1 VGFSWKFDE
10 TRVAIITLLMS
21 RSVGDR
27 IGRFELLGCLGIG
40 GMGEVYRA
48 RDPQL
53 QRDVA
58 IKVLPASFSRD
69 PDRQRRFEQ
78 EARATGS
85 LNHPNILAVHDIGV
99 HEGATWIV
107 AELLEGE
114 TLRQRMDARPLS
126 PRAVIDYAIQIANGL
141 AAAHEHAIVHRD
153 IKPANLF
160 VTRDGRIKIL
170 DFGLAKLLGS
180 EGSGDATET
189 VTLGGVQVRPVMGTA
204 TYMSPEQVR
213 GLRIDHRSDIFSFG
227 TVLFEMLAGFPPFR
241 RSTTADTLSAIVH
254 DEPPSLTAPSPIHG
268 ALEQVI
274 RHCLEKEPGARFQS
288 ARDLVFH
295 LETVSQVT
303 DAIPARALRPRIS
316 KTTTVLMSV
325 ALGVVAM
332 ALAGYLAWREF
343 APAPEL
349 PMTASVRRITDFQG
363 LEESPSISPDGRSVA
378 FTGNVNGRRQV
389 FVRLVAG
396 GSPLQITKDA
406 VDHQLPRWSPD
417 ANSIFYFSPAERG
430 DEQGTIW
437 SIPAL
442 GGAPR
447 RVIAS
452 IGGADVSRDG
462 RITSFG
468 LVDGQIQLL
477 TAALDGSGVRTI
489 AHSDAGY
496 HRYPRWSPDGRW
508 IAYQRGDNVR
518 FDIFVVSAKGGEPR
532 QLTNDRNIMSGLAWL
547 PDSSGVVYGSS
558 RGYTVPYLSPL
569 RLWEARLDGTA
580 RAVTPAEVWYEQPD
594 VHDSGLIAAARMRMQ
609 FDLWRFPFGREA
621 MDNVRQ
627 AVAITR
633 QTGQVLTPTA
643 APDGDQ
649 IAFLSDS
656 GGHAN
661 LWVTSMRT
669 GDARQLTFEDGAG
682 ESVGAP
688 VWSPAGD
695 AIAFVSSKGLTGF
708 EFGVWVVNAD
718 GSNLRNLAT
727 SGLGMAWS
735 PDGRF
740 VYYSDTSARA
750 LKKIDAS
757 GGTPVTVR
765 SELAR
770 NIIGLSGTTLYYVVE
785 RPFTDG
791 RPEYEIRAATP
802 EDGPSRVLARIP
814 ASRVP
819 SWQIINPSLSPDG
832 QWLALPLTDG
842 STTNIWA
849 LSSATGAWRQV
860 TDFGDRPIFIA
871 RRVSW
876 SADGRSIIA
885 AIGEGDADI
894 VLLDGLIDRR

>member
-1 VGFSWKFDE
+1 
-10 TRVAIITLLMS
+10 MS
-21 RSVGDR
+21 RAVGDR

-58 IKVLPASFSRD
+58 IKLLPASFSRD

-114 TLRQRMDARPLS
+114 TLRQRMDARPLP

-141 AAAHEHAIVHRD
+141 AAAHEHGIVHRD

-160 VTRDGRIKIL
+160 VTPDGRIKIL
-170 DFGLAKLLGS
+170 DFGLAKLLGP
-180 EGSGDATET
+180 EASGDATET
-189 VTLGGVQVRPVMGTA
+189 VTLGGVQVGPVIGTPM
-204 TYMSPEQVR
+204 YMSPEQVR
-213 GLRIDHRSDIFSFG
+213 GARIDHRSDIFSFG

-241 RSTTADTLSAIVH
+241 RSTTSDTLSAIVN
-254 DEPPSLTAPSPIHG
+254 DEPPSLTVAGPVLG
-268 ALEQVI
+268 ALEPIV
-274 RHCLEKEPGARFQS
+274 RHCLEKQPGARFQS

-295 LETVSQVT
+295 LETVSHAT
-303 DAIPARALRPRIS
+303 DATPARAPRQRFSTRTIALIS
-316 KTTTVLMSV
+316 G
-325 ALGVVAM
+325 ALGV
-332 ALAGYLAWREF
+332 LAAVLLGYLLWRGF
-343 APAPEL
+343 RPAPESL
-349 PMTASVRRITDFQG
+349 IAPSVRRITDFQG
-363 LEESPSISPDGRSVA
+363 LEESPSISPDRRSVA

-396 GSPLQITKDA
+396 GPPLQITKDA

-417 ANSIFYFSPAERG
+417 ASSILYFAPAEPG
-430 DEQGTIW
+430 DAQGTIW

-442 GGAPR
+442 GGTPR

-452 IGGADVSRDG
+452 IGGADISRDG

-468 LVDGQIQLL
+468 LVDGHIQLL
-477 TAALDGSGVRTI
+477 TSALDGAGVRTI
-489 AHSDAGY
+489 ARSDAGY

-518 FDIFVVSAKGGEPR
+518 FDIFVVSANGGEPR
-532 QLTNDRNIMSGLAWL
+532 QLTHDRNIMSGLAWL
-547 PDSSGVVYGSS
+547 PDSTGVVYGSS

-569 RLWEARLDGTA
+569 RLWEARLDGVT
-580 RAVTPAEVWYEQPD
+580 RAITPADVWYEQPD
-594 VHDSGLIAAARMRMQ
+594 VHDSGLIAAARMRMR
-609 FDLWRFPFGREA
+609 FDLWRFPFGRDA
-621 MDNVRQ
+621 TDNVRQ
-627 AVAITR
+627 ATPITR

-661 LWVTSMRT
+661 LWVTSTRT
-669 GDARQLTFEDGAG
+669 GDSRQITFEDD
-682 ESVGAP
+682 EVSVGAP

-718 GSNLRNLAT
+718 GSNLRNLAR

-765 SELAR
+765 SEMAR
-770 NIIGLSGTTLYYVVE
+770 NVIGVSGTTMFYVVE

-802 EDGPSRVLARIP
+802 EDGPSRLLARIP

-842 STTNIWA
+842 FTTNIWA
-849 LSSATGAWRQV
+849 LSSANGEWRQI
-860 TDFGDRPIFIA
+860 TDFGDRAIFIA

-876 SADGRSIIA
+876 SADGSSILA
-885 AIGEGDADI
+885 AVGEGDADI

>member
-1 VGFSWKFDE
+1 
-10 TRVAIITLLMS
+10 
-21 RSVGDR
+21 
-27 IGRFELLGCLGIG
+27 
-40 GMGEVYRA
+40 MGEVYRA

-58 IKVLPASFSRD
+58 IKLLPAAFSRD

-114 TLRQRMDARPLS
+114 TLRQRMDARPLP
-126 PRAVIDYAIQIANGL
+126 PRAVLDYAIQIANGL
-141 AAAHEHAIVHRD
+141 AAAHEHDIAHRD

-160 VTRDGRIKIL
+160 VTLDGRIKIL
-170 DFGLAKLLGS
+170 DFGLAKLLS
-180 EGSGDATET
+180 PEASGDATET
-189 VTLGGVQVRPVMGTA
+189 MTLGGVQVGPVIGTP

-213 GLRIDHRSDIFSFG
+213 GLRSDHRSDIFSFG

-241 RSTTADTLSAIVH
+241 RSTTADTLSAIVN
-254 DEPPSLTAPSPIHG
+254 DEPPSLNVAGPVHG
-268 ALEQVI
+268 ALEPIV
-274 RHCLEKEPGARFQS
+274 RHCLEKQPGARFQS

-295 LETVSQVT
+295 LETVSHAT
-303 DAIPARALRPRIS
+303 DARPARAPRPRIS
-316 KTTTVLMSV
+316 KRTTALISV
-325 ALGVVAM
+325 ALGVLAV
-332 ALAGYLAWREF
+332 ALAGYLGWRGF
-343 APAPEL
+343 TATPASPII
-349 PMTASVRRITDFQG
+349 PSVRRITDFQG
-363 LEESPSISPDGRSVA
+363 LEESPSISPDRRSVA

-396 GSPLQITKDA
+396 GPPLQITKDA

-417 ANSIFYFSPAERG
+417 ANSILYFSPAEPG
-430 DEQGTIW
+430 DAQGTIW

-468 LVDGQIQLL
+468 LVDGHIQLL
-477 TAALDGSGVRTI
+477 TSALDGSGVRTI
-489 AHSDAGY
+489 ARSDAGY

-518 FDIFVVSAKGGEPR
+518 FDIFVVSANGGEPR
-532 QLTNDRNIMSGLAWL
+532 QLTHDRNIMSGLAWL
-547 PDSSGVVYGSS
+547 PDSTGVVYGSS

-569 RLWEARLDGTA
+569 RLWEARLDGMS
-580 RAVTPAEVWYEQPD
+580 RAITPEEVWYEQPD
-594 VHDSGLIAAARMRMQ
+594 VHDSGLIAAARMRMR
-609 FDLWRFPFGREA
+609 FDLWRFPFGRDA
-621 MDNVRQ
+621 TDNVRQ
-627 AVAITR
+627 AVPITR

-669 GDARQLTFEDGAG
+669 GDSRQITFEDDADV
-682 ESVGAP
+682 SVGAP

-718 GSNLRNLAT
+718 GSNLRNLAR

-750 LKKIDAS
+750 LKKIAAS

-770 NIIGLSGTTLYYVVE
+770 NIIGVSGTTLYYVVE

-832 QWLALPLTDG
+832 QWLAVPLTDG
-842 STTNIWA
+842 VTTNIWA
-849 LSSATGAWRQV
+849 LSSANGEWRQV

-876 SADGRSIIA
+876 SADGSAILA

>member
-1 VGFSWKFDE
+1 
-10 TRVAIITLLMS
+10 MS
-21 RSVGDR
+21 RSAGDR

-58 IKVLPASFSRD
+58 IKVLPAAFTRD

-85 LNHPNILAVHDIGV
+85 LNHPNILAIHDIGE

-107 AELLEGE
+107 TELLEGE
-114 TLRQRMDARPLS
+114 TLRQRMDARPVP
-126 PRAVIDYAIQIANGL
+126 PRAVLDYAIQIADGL
-141 AAAHEHAIVHRD
+141 AAAHEHDIAHRD

-160 VTRDGRIKIL
+160 LTRDGRIKIL
-170 DFGLAKLLGS
+170 DFGLAKLLS
-180 EGSGDATET
+180 PEASGDATET
-189 VTLGGVQVRPVMGTA
+189 VTRDGVEVGPVIGTP

-213 GLRIDHRSDIFSFG
+213 GLRSDHRSDIFSFG
-227 TVLFEMLAGFPPFR
+227 TVLFEMLAGFSPFR
-241 RSTTADTLSAIVH
+241 RTTTAETLSAIVN
-254 DEPPSLTAPSPIHG
+254 DEPPGLNRAGPVHS
-268 ALEQVI
+268 ALEPIV
-274 RHCLEKEPGARFQS
+274 RHCLEKQPAARFQS

-295 LETVSQVT
+295 LETVAHAI
-303 DAIPARALRPRIS
+303 DAPPARTPRPRIP
-316 KTTTVLMSV
+316 KGTTALIAV
-325 ALGVVAM
+325 ALGVLAM
-332 ALAGYLAWREF
+332 ALAGYLAWRGF
-343 APAPEL
+343 TTAPAS
-349 PMTASVRRITDFQG
+349 PMSPSVRRITDFQG

-378 FTGNVNGRRQV
+378 FTANVDGRRQV

-396 GSPLQITKDA
+396 GGPLQITKDA
-406 VDHQLPRWSPD
+406 ADHQLPRWSPD
-417 ANSIFYFSPAERG
+417 ANSILYFSPAESG
-430 DEQGTIW
+430 DAQGTIW

-442 GGAPR
+442 GGTPR

-452 IGGADVSRDG
+452 IGDADVSRDG
-462 RITSFG
+462 RVASFSV
-468 LVDGQIQLL
+468 VDGHIQLS
-477 TAALDGSGVRTI
+477 TSALDGSEVRTI
-489 AHSDAGY
+489 ARSDAGY

-518 FDIFVVSAKGGEPR
+518 FDIFVVAAAGGEPR
-532 QLTNDRNIMSGLAWL
+532 QLTHDRNIMSGLAWL
-547 PDSSGVVYGSS
+547 PDSTGVVYGSS

-580 RAVTPAEVWYEQPD
+580 RAITPADVWYEQPD
-594 VHDSGLIAAARMRMQ
+594 VHDSGLIAAARMRMR
-609 FDLWRFPFGREA
+609 FDLWRFPFGRDA
-621 MDNVRQ
+621 TDNVRQ
-627 AVAITR
+627 AVPITR

-649 IAFLSDS
+649 IAYLSDS

-661 LWVTSMRT
+661 LWVTSTRT
-669 GDARQLTFEDGAG
+669 GGSRQITFEDGADV
-682 ESVGAP
+682 SVGAP

-718 GSNLRNLAT
+718 GSNLRNLAR

-750 LKKIDAS
+750 LKKIEAS
-757 GGTPVTVR
+757 GGTAVTVR

-802 EDGPSRVLARIP
+802 EDGPSRVLARIA

-832 QWLALPLTDG
+832 QWMALPLTDG
-842 STTNIWA
+842 FTTNIWA
-849 LSSATGAWRQV
+849 LSSATGEWRQL

-876 SADGRSIIA
+876 SADGTSILA

>member
-1 VGFSWKFDE
+1 
-10 TRVAIITLLMS
+10 MS
-21 RSVGDR
+21 RSAGDR

-58 IKVLPASFSRD
+58 IKVLPAAFTRD

-85 LNHPNILAVHDIGV
+85 LNHPNILAIHDIGE

-114 TLRQRMDARPLS
+114 TLRQRMDARPLP
-126 PRAVIDYAIQIANGL
+126 PRAVLDYAIQIANGL
-141 AAAHEHAIVHRD
+141 AAAHEHDIAHRD

-160 VTRDGRIKIL
+160 LTRDGRIKIL
-170 DFGLAKLLGS
+170 DFGLAKLLS
-180 EGSGDATET
+180 AEASGDATET
-189 VTLGGVQVRPVMGTA
+189 VTRDGVEVGPVIGTPM
-204 TYMSPEQVR
+204 YMSPEQVR
-213 GLRIDHRSDIFSFG
+213 GLRSDHRSDIFSFG

-241 RSTTADTLSAIVH
+241 RSTTADTLSAIVN
-254 DEPPSLTAPSPIHG
+254 DEPPGLNVAGPVHR
-268 ALEQVI
+268 ALEPLV
-274 RHCLEKEPGARFQS
+274 RHCLEKQPAVRFQS

-295 LETVSQVT
+295 LETVAHAI
-303 DAIPARALRPRIS
+303 DAPPARGPRPRIP
-316 KTTTVLMSV
+316 KGITALIAV
-325 ALGVVAM
+325 ALGVLAM
-332 ALAGYLAWREF
+332 ALAGYLAWRGF
-343 APAPEL
+343 TPAPTS
-349 PMTASVRRITDFQG
+349 PMSPSVRRITDFQG

-378 FTGNVNGRRQV
+378 FTANVDGRRQV

-396 GSPLQITKDA
+396 GAPLQITRDA
-406 VDHQLPRWSPD
+406 ADHQLPRWSPD
-417 ANSIFYFSPAERG
+417 ANSILYFSPAESG
-430 DEQGTIW
+430 DAQGTIR

-442 GGAPR
+442 GGTPR

-452 IGGADVSRDG
+452 IGDADVSRDG
-462 RITSFG
+462 RVACFSV
-468 LVDGQIQLL
+468 VDGHIQLL
-477 TAALDGSGVRTI
+477 TSALDGSDVRTI
-489 AHSDAGY
+489 ARSDAGY

-518 FDIFVVSAKGGEPR
+518 FDIFVVAATGGEPR
-532 QLTNDRNIMSGLAWL
+532 QLTHDRNIMSGLAWL
-547 PDSSGVVYGSS
+547 PDSTAVVYGSS

-580 RAVTPAEVWYEQPD
+580 RAITPADVWYEQPD
-594 VHDSGLIAAARMRMQ
+594 VHDSGLIAAARMRMR
-609 FDLWRFPFGREA
+609 FDLWKFPFGRDA
-621 MDNVRQ
+621 TDNVRQ
-627 AVAITR
+627 AVPITR

-649 IAFLSDS
+649 IAYLSDS

-661 LWVTSMRT
+661 LWVTSTRT
-669 GDARQLTFEDGAG
+669 GDSRQITFEDGA
-682 ESVGAP
+682 EVSVGAP

-718 GSNLRNLAT
+718 GSNFRNVAR

-750 LKKIDAS
+750 LKKIEAS
-757 GGTPVTVR
+757 GGTAVTVR

-832 QWLALPLTDG
+832 QWMALPLTDG
-842 STTNIWA
+842 FTTNIWA
-849 LSSATGAWRQV
+849 LSSATGEWRQI

-876 SADGRSIIA
+876 SADGTSILA

>member
-1 VGFSWKFDE
+1 
-10 TRVAIITLLMS
+10 
-21 RSVGDR
+21 
-27 IGRFELLGCLGIG
+27 
-40 GMGEVYRA
+40 MGEVYRA
-48 RDPQL
+48 HDPQL

-58 IKVLPASFSRD
+58 IKLLPAAFSRD

-85 LNHPNILAVHDIGV
+85 LNHPNILAVHDVGV

-114 TLRQRMDARPLS
+114 TLRQRMDARPLP

-141 AAAHEHAIVHRD
+141 AAAHEHDIAHRD

-170 DFGLAKLLGS
+170 DFGLAKLLGP
-180 EGSGDATET
+180 EASGDATET
-189 VTLGGVQVRPVMGTA
+189 VTLDGVQIGPVIGTPM
-204 TYMSPEQVR
+204 YMSPEQVR
-213 GLRIDHRSDIFSFG
+213 GLRTDHRSDIFSFG

-241 RSTTADTLSAIVH
+241 RSTTADTLSAIVN
-254 DEPPSLTAPSPIHG
+254 DEPPGLNAASPVHG
-268 ALEQVI
+268 ALEPIV
-274 RHCLEKEPGARFQS
+274 RHCLEKQPGARFQS

-295 LETVSQVT
+295 LETVSHAT
-303 DAIPARALRPRIS
+303 DAIPARAPRSRIS
-316 KTTTVLMSV
+316 KRTTALISV
-325 ALGVVAM
+325 ALGVLAM

-343 APAPEL
+343 APAPAS
-349 PMTASVRRITDFQG
+349 PIDPSVRRITDFQG
-363 LEESPSISPDGRSVA
+363 LEESPSISPDRRSVA

-396 GSPLQITKDA
+396 GAPLQITKDA

-417 ANSIFYFSPAERG
+417 ANSILYFSPAEPG
-430 DEQGTIW
+430 DAQGTVW

-462 RITSFG
+462 RITCFG
-468 LVDGQIQLL
+468 LVDGQVQLL
-477 TAALDGSGVRTI
+477 TSALDGSDVRTI
-489 AHSDAGY
+489 ARSDAGY
-496 HRYPRWSPDGRW
+496 HRHPRWSPDGRW

-518 FDIFVVSAKGGEPR
+518 FDIFVVSANGGEPR
-532 QLTNDRNIMSGLAWL
+532 QLTHDRNIMSGLAWL

-580 RAVTPAEVWYEQPD
+580 RAITPAEVWYEQPD
-594 VHDSGLIAAARMRMQ
+594 VHDSGLIAAARMRMR

-621 MDNVRQ
+621 TENVRQ
-627 AVAITR
+627 GLPITR

-656 GGHAN
+656 GGHSN
-661 LWVTSMRT
+661 LWVTSTRN
-669 GDARQLTFEDGAG
+669 GDARQITFEDDADV
-682 ESVGAP
+682 SVGAP
-688 VWSPAGD
+688 VWSPVGD
-695 AIAFVSSKGLTGF
+695 SIAFVSSKGLTGWD
-708 EFGVWVVNAD
+708 FGVWVVSAD
-718 GSNLRNLAT
+718 GSNLRNLAK

-735 PDGRF
+735 PDGKF
-740 VYYSDTSARA
+740 VYYSDTFARA

-765 SELAR
+765 SEVAR
-770 NIIGLSGTTLYYVVE
+770 NVIGFSGTTMYYVVE

-802 EDGPSRVLARIP
+802 EDGPSRLLARIP

-832 QWLALPLTDG
+832 QWMAVPLTDG
-842 STTNIWA
+842 FTTNIWA
-849 LSSATGAWRQV
+849 LSSANGEWRQV

-876 SADGRSIIA
+876 SADGSAILA

>member
-1 VGFSWKFDE
+1 
-10 TRVAIITLLMS
+10 MS
-21 RSVGDR
+21 RSAGDR

-48 RDPQL
+48 HDPHL

-58 IKVLPASFSRD
+58 IKLLPAAFSRD

-85 LNHPNILAVHDIGV
+85 LNHPNILAVHDVGV

-114 TLRQRMDARPLS
+114 TLRQRMDARPLP
-126 PRAVIDYAIQIANGL
+126 PRTAIDYAIQIANGL
-141 AAAHEHAIVHRD
+141 AAAHEHDIAHRD

-170 DFGLAKLLGS
+170 DFGLAKLLGADAA
-180 EGSGDATET
+180 GDATET
-189 VTLGGVQVRPVMGTA
+189 VTLGGVQIGPVIGTPM
-204 TYMSPEQVR
+204 YMSPEQVR

-241 RSTTADTLSAIVH
+241 RSTTADTLSAIVN
-254 DEPPSLTAPSPIHG
+254 DEPPGLNVAGPVHA
-268 ALEQVI
+268 ALEPIV

-295 LETVSQVT
+295 LETVSHAT
-303 DAIPARALRPRIS
+303 DAKPVQAPRRRIS
-316 KTTTVLMSV
+316 KRTAALIS
-325 ALGVVAM
+325 APLGVLAM
-332 ALAGYLAWREF
+332 ALAGYLAWRGF
-343 APAPEL
+343 APAAESPIL
-349 PMTASVRRITDFQG
+349 PSVRRITDFQG
-363 LEESPSISPDGRSVA
+363 LEESPSISPDRRSVA

-396 GSPLQITKDA
+396 GPPLQITKDA

-417 ANSIFYFSPAERG
+417 ANSILYFSPAEPG
-430 DEQGTIW
+430 DAQGTVW

-462 RITSFG
+462 RVTCFSV
-468 LVDGQIQLL
+468 VDGHIQLL
-477 TAALDGSGVRTI
+477 TSALDGSDVRTVTR
-489 AHSDAGY
+489 SDAGY
-496 HRYPRWSPDGRW
+496 HRYPRWSPDRRW

-518 FDIFVVSAKGGEPR
+518 FDIFVVSANGGEPR
-532 QLTNDRNIMSGLAWL
+532 QLTHDRNIMSGLAWL
-547 PDSSGVVYGSS
+547 PDSTGVVYGSS

-569 RLWEARLDGTA
+569 RLWEARLDGMA
-580 RAVTPAEVWYEQPD
+580 RAITPAEVWYEQPD
-594 VHDSGLIAAARMRMQ
+594 VHDSGLVAAARIRMR
-609 FDLWRFPFGREA
+609 FDVWLFPFGREA
-621 MDNVRQ
+621 TENVRQ
-627 AVAITR
+627 ALPITR

-643 APDGDQ
+643 SPDGDQ
-649 IAFLSDS
+649 VAFLSDS

-661 LWVTSMRT
+661 LWVTSTRN
-669 GDARQLTFEDGAG
+669 GDSRQITFEDDVDV
-682 ESVGAP
+682 SVGAP
-688 VWSPAGD
+688 VWSPVGD
-695 AIAFVSSKGLTGF
+695 SIAFVSSKGLTGF

-718 GSNLRNLAT
+718 GSNLRNLAR

-750 LKKIDAS
+750 LKKVDAS

-770 NIIGLSGTTLYYVVE
+770 NVIGLSGTTMYYVVE

-802 EDGPSRVLARIP
+802 EDGPSRLLARIP

-832 QWLALPLTDG
+832 QWMALPLTDG
-842 STTNIWA
+842 FTTNIWA
-849 LSSATGAWRQV
+849 LSSANGEWRQV

-876 SADGRSIIA
+876 SADGSSILA

-894 VLLDGLIDRR
+894 VLLDGLIDGR